1 MNHLRHGQDENITKE
16 DNITK
21 CVRYLSRKKGN
32 R

>member
-1 MNHLRHGQDENITKE
+1 MNHLRHEQDENITKE

-21 CVRYLSRKKGN
+21 CVRYLSRKKRN